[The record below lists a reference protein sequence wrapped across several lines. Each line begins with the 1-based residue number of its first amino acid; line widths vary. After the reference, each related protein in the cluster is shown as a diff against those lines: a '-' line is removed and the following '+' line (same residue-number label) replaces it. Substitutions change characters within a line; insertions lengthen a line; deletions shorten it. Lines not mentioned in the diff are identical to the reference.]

1 MVHASEKPPLAV
13 RQSSDTPNRPSL
25 TWRLGW
31 YYFMTTCA
39 TDSPV
44 AATSLKLPEELKRR
58 IERLAT
64 AANKTPHAFMVDA
77 LAREAERAE
86 LRARFADE
94 AARSEEEA
102 VASGKAF
109 ELAATFD
116 YLAERVSG
124 TKARRPKARAWR
136 RSK

>member
-1 MVHASEKPPLAV
+1 MTTEKPNLNVP
-13 RQSSDTPNRPSL
+13 
-25 TWRLGW
+25 
-31 YYFMTTCA
+31 M
-39 TDSPV
+39 
-44 AATSLKLPEELKRR
+44 AATSLKLPEDLKRR
-58 IERLAT
+58 IERLAS

-77 LAREAERAE
+77 LAREAERSE

-94 AARSEEEA
+94 AAISEEEA
-102 VASGKAF
+102 FSSGKSF

-116 YLAERVSG
+116 YLTARASG